1 MKEIT
6 DNTEFI
12 DQEGLDKRKSEQSV
26 DEISGIKE
34 NEDESVCAEENVN
47 ESDSADLVMQK
58 QLNVLEEKIE
68 QLNQLFVQKI
78 QHSDYE
84 EKILDQMHSELQ
96 KYKED
101 LYSQLVRPILLD
113 LIEIRESIKRVGASY
128 AAKPEDE
135 QGIPLRTF
143 MEYTYDIQDILDR
156 NNITVY
162 DSSEGD
168 DYVPLRHKAIKKI
181 TTAVE
186 EQHGKIASVH
196 SSGYE
201 YNGKTILPE
210 KVYVYVYQKPEVTE
224 GEKENG

>member
-12 DQEGLDKRKSEQSV
+12 DQEGLDKRKSEQSI
-26 DEISGIKE
+26 DEISEIKE

-58 QLNVLEEKIE
+58 QLNVLDEKIE

-156 NNITVY
+156 NNITVCTGRQG
-162 DSSEGD
+162 S
-168 DYVPLRHKAIKKI
+168 
-181 TTAVE
+181 
-186 EQHGKIASVH
+186 
-196 SSGYE
+196 
-201 YNGKTILPE
+201 
-210 KVYVYVYQKPEVTE
+210 
-224 GEKENG
+224 